1 LAAGCVVFFINGI
14 VTGNAL
20 SVGLIFAGQ
29 RFGSSYLALCGGIV
43 LIAGTAHNFIGG
55 IIQASL
61 FENYGVWKP
70 IYWGLGCLMAAYFVI
85 FVLCLLADN
94 KKGDDGKRSISFRK
108 QSSALSN
115 VSQSELDLMEMSVLQ
130 QLKKN
135 MGQTVKMYLNWLL
148 ALTMF
153 CAGVV
158 FMGVMSLWLVPY
170 LMVKFDYTRSTA
182 ATITGLAFISSG
194 VGSIL
199 IGIISKKV
207 RRRKVFLFEGN
218 ALLFAFVALIYLDAS
233 VLSMPFVIIL
243 AIVTG
248 IGFSHFSPFCF
259 TICREYN
266 WFYGNTETATAFVN
280 MGLVLSG
287 AVGQMIIGELLDI
300 HWKGRSDHAMDG
312 HLRVYTVEDYNF
324 ALIIVPIC
332 LGIMFFSEM
341 ALRETFSKNLEY
353 ETNEKKKMPKMQKV
367 KTHDADVEDPEEGSN
382 GSGNKDS
389 YNSNPHSTEITSL
402 NNESADD
409 EEDTQLR

>member
-1 LAAGCVVFFINGI
+1 MG
-14 VTGNAL
+14 
-20 SVGLIFAGQ
+20 
-29 RFGSSYLALCGGIV
+29 
-43 LIAGTAHNFIGG
+43 
-55 IIQASL
+55 
-61 FENYGVWKP
+61 
-70 IYWGLGCLMAAYFVI
+70 GLGCLMLCYFVI
-85 FVLCLLADN
+85 FTVCLLMDN
-94 KKGDDGKRSISFRK
+94 KKGADGKRSISFRK

-115 VSQSELDLMEMSVLQ
+115 VSQSELDLMEMSILQ

-148 ALTMF
+148 VLTMF

-170 LMVKFDYTRSTA
+170 LMVKFDYARSTA

-207 RRRKVFLFEGN
+207 RRRKV
-218 ALLFAFVALIYLDAS
+218 LLFAFVALIYLDAS
-233 VLSMPFVIIL
+233 ALSMPFVVIL

-312 HLRVYTVEDYNF
+312 DLRVYTVEDYNF
-324 ALIIVPIC
+324 ALMIVPIC
-332 LGIMFFSEM
+332 LGIMFFSEL

-353 ETNEKKKMPKMQKV
+353 EAKDKKMPKMEKV
-367 KTHDADVEDPEEGSN
+367 QTHDVDVEDPEEGSK

-389 YNSNPHSTEITSL
+389 YGSNPHSAEMTSL
-402 NNESADD
+402 NNESAED
-409 EEDTQLR
+409 EDDTQLR